1 MTKHCKNSETSYESI
16 RSYAFGFHERVLRE
30 KWSENKG
37 FCRDWIDMQNN
48 LTGLWHSLAMSV
60 DKEDLLS
67 QVTYHRFPE
76 LLRSLRWHMTAVF
89 SGAYESAI
97 RDLRF
102 VFEDMCQAVYLDQ
115 SFGHLEPE
123 ERYEKIRG
131 EDRLRGRKLIC
142 KLDLPQ
148 NVKDHFK
155 KLYNELCDYVH
166 PSFKLLMEL
175 FEDFKISFF
184 YNEEWFLNA
193 QSFHQRTCDA
203 VLYLMLRTFPEA
215 APIFFSRLYVIS
227 SLRKMDCL
235 LTLSLRQEPHQ

>member
-1 MTKHCKNSETSYESI
+1 MTKHCKNSETSYEPI

-37 FCRDWIDMQNN
+37 FCRNWIDMQNN
-48 LTGLWHSLAMSV
+48 LTGLWHSLATSV
-60 DKEDLLS
+60 DEEYLLS
-67 QVTYHRFPE
+67 QVTYHRFLE

-123 ERYEKIRG
+123 ERYKKIRG

-142 KLDLPQ
+142 KLDLPSNSEKQ
-148 NVKDHFK
+148 LVE
-155 KLYNELCDYVH
+155 LYRNLCDYVH
-166 PSFKLLMEL
+166 PSYKLLVEL
-175 FEDFKISFF
+175 FEDFKISFS
-184 YNEEWFLNA
+184 YNEEWFLNPLHSIE
-193 QSFHQRTCDA
+193 QSVR
-203 VLYLMLRTFPEA
+203 
-215 APIFFSRLYVIS
+215 I
-227 SLRKMDCL
+227 
-235 LTLSLRQEPHQ
+235 

>member
-16 RSYAFGFHERVLRE
+16 RSYVFGFHEHVL
-30 KWSENKG
+30 KKAWSENKG

-48 LTGLWHSLAMSV
+48 LTGLWHSLATSV
-60 DKEDLLS
+60 DEEDLQS
-67 QVTYHRFPE
+67 QVTYHRFRD

-115 SFGHLEPE
+115 SFGRLEPE
-123 ERYEKIRG
+123 ERYEKTRG
-131 EDRLRGRKLIC
+131 KDRLRGGKLIS
-142 KLDLPQ
+142 KLRLPQ
-148 NVKDHFK
+148 DIKDHFE

-166 PSFKLLMEL
+166 PSFKLLKES

-193 QSFHQRTCDA
+193 QSFHRRTCDA
-203 VLYLMLRTFPEA
+203 VFCLVLRAFPQIQS
-215 APIFFSRLYVIS
+215 IFFDKPCVLQ
-227 SLRKMDCL
+227 SLREMSCL
-235 LTLSLRQEPHQ
+235 LTLRLV